1 MERRGHVAKG
11 GGSPAFLLVI
21 EVWALANQV
30 SLPICRGQFP
40 PPPGPRN
47 SWFLGSLATE
57 RGDSCRHR
65 SDPLQPHGSA
75 RTFRRSVP
83 SALRGRGCL
92 CAGVSSGDMVT
103 ITPFS
108 RHTQTPPNSTCSGH
122 AVPPECPKTGL
133 EPLTLE
139 EPARWSPGTP
149 PPLGFQDADWPA
161 SQPIPHHAP

>member
-11 GGSPAFLLVI
+11 GGSPAFLLVV
-21 EVWALANQV
+21 EVWALASQV
-30 SLPICRGQFP
+30 SLPICRAQFP

-65 SDPLQPHGSA
+65 SDPLQPHGSV

-92 CAGVSSGDMVT
+92 FVCWGFFGRHGDHHPLLQAYADTPPLHLLRTRSPSGVSEDRARTANPRETSQVVSRNPAPSG
-103 ITPFS
+103 
-108 RHTQTPPNSTCSGH
+108 
-122 AVPPECPKTGL
+122 L
-133 EPLTLE
+133 
-139 EPARWSPGTP
+139 PGR
-149 PPLGFQDADWPA
+149 
-161 SQPIPHHAP
+161 